1 MPTANKPPI
10 FDRPETILGVCEA
23 LGDDFGI
30 SGHWFRAALFPL
42 VLVFPWQTVAA
53 YFGLALLVLVSRIA
67 FPDRRKVIATR
78 LPETQPS
85 DPAEEAMRLA
95 A

>member
-30 SGHWFRAALFPL
+30 SAHWFRAALFPL

-67 FPDRRKVIATR
+67 FPDRREVIANKM
-78 LPETQPS
+78 PEIQS